1 MYHILPYLN
10 FKGKIMGVGPQP
22 KLGKNSPTVIGFI
35 LGFPIG
41 IPFRA
46 IVRNSE
52 EFTGLADLRI
62 YFILEKRTYL
72 LLITIHNLYFIY
84 NIEFNLKT
92 YMSD

>member
-10 FKGKIMGVGPQP
+10 FKGKIMGVGPKP

-46 IVRNSE
+46 IVRNSD

-62 YFILEKRTYL
+62 YFILEKRTNL
-72 LLITIHNLYFIY
+72 LRIT
-84 NIEFNLKT
+84 T
-92 YMSD
+92 YTSYTI